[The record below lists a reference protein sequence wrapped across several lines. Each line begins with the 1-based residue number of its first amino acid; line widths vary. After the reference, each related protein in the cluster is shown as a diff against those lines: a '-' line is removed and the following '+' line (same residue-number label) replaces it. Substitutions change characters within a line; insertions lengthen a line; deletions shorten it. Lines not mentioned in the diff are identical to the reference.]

1 MIEGRDC
8 LSCMYF
14 ETPPDQ
20 KPCSTCL
27 ERRLNTNCY
36 RPKTMRRLVIFAA
49 ASVLIMVLLITLA
62 P

>member
-1 MIEGRDC
+1 MIDGRDC

-20 KPCSTCL
+20 KPCSICL

-36 RPKTMRRLVIFAA
+36 RPKTMRKLAIAAA
-49 ASVLIMVLLITLA
+49 ASILIFFLILILV